1 MDLYTDGEIGNIIK
15 KMRVYKNLTQG
26 ELGEKLGVQ
35 AAAVQKWESGKVTNI
50 KRSMLQKLAVELNIS
65 PAVLIGFKSVD
76 LAYLRHLDEVDNFVK
91 KLESE

>member
-1 MDLYTDGEIGNIIK
+1 MIFADTIYRIRTEARMTQAQFSEIF
-15 KMRVYKNLTQG
+15 
-26 ELGEKLGVQ
+26 GVSQ
-35 AAAVQKWESGKVTNI
+35 QSVQKWESGKVTNI

-76 LAYLRHLDEVDNFVK
+76 LAYLKHLDEVNDFVE